1 MVDLWFVCL
10 CFVGNLLKLG
20 SYKEESTISYIR
32 RILKALKQRRVIHAK
47 ETVNDHRGV
56 WLWSHPWSDADQ
68 IVFQQLEQLM
78 RGMNLVTPMTVTF
91 ESFIQNFD
99 SIVF

>member
-56 WLWSHPWSDADQ
+56 
-68 IVFQQLEQLM
+68 
-78 RGMNLVTPMTVTF
+78 
-91 ESFIQNFD
+91 
-99 SIVF
+99 